1 MDDFSG
7 NGLSCR
13 RGDRLVFT
21 GVDFSL
27 PAGGALLL
35 RGPNGSGKSSLL
47 RIMAGLL
54 PAVAGT
60 LTRGGEPVAAEPDAH
75 RADLCYVGHLDA
87 VKPTL
92 TVLENLCFWAGL
104 HDEDSGERVR
114 AALHRFGI
122 AHLAGAPGRWLS
134 AGQKRR
140 LALAR
145 LLAAETGLWLLDEP
159 TVALDVAAIAELE
172 KVLAEHRAEGGMV
185 VLSTHAEID
194 VPGAAVLA
202 MDAFAPPGAPAR
214 REAA

>member
-21 GVDFSL
+21 GLDFSV

-47 RIMAGLL
+47 RVMAGLL
-54 PAVAGT
+54 PPAAGT
-60 LTRGGEPVAAEPDAH
+60 LTRNGQPVAAEPDAH

-92 TVLENLCFWAGL
+92 TALENLSFWAGL
-104 HDEDSGERVR
+104 HDEDSAERVR
-114 AALHRFGI
+114 AALRRFGI
-122 AHLAGAPGRWLS
+122 AALAGTPGRWLS

-140 LALAR
+140 LALSR

-159 TVALDVAAIAELE
+159 TVALDVAAIAGLE
-172 KVLAEHRAEGGMV
+172 KVMAEHRAGGGMV
-185 VLSTHAEID
+185 VLSTHVEID
-194 VPGAAVLA
+194 LPGAAVLA
-202 MDAFAPPGAPAR
+202 LDAFAPSR

>member
-7 NGLSCR
+7 NGLACQ

-21 GVDFSL
+21 GVDFAL

-54 PAVAGT
+54 PAAAGT
-60 LTRGGEPVAAEPDAH
+60 LIRAGAPVAAEPDAH

-92 TVLENLCFWAGL
+92 TVLENLGFWTGL
-104 HDEDSGERVR
+104 HDEDSAERVQ
-114 AALHRFGI
+114 AALRRFGI

-140 LALAR
+140 LALSR

-159 TVALDVAAIAELE
+159 TVALDVATIAELE
-172 KVLAEHRAEGGMV
+172 KIIAEHRAEGGMV

-194 VPGAAVLA
+194 LPGADVLA
-202 MDAFAPPGAPAR
+202 MDRFAPSRSATNS
-214 REAA
+214 EAA

>member
-13 RGDRLVFT
+13 RGDKLVFT
-21 GVDFSL
+21 GVDFAL
-27 PAGGALLL
+27 PTGGALLL

-54 PAVAGT
+54 SSAAGS
-60 LTRGGEPVAAEPDAH
+60 LMRGGEPVAAEPDAH

-92 TVLENLCFWAGL
+92 TVLENLSFWAGL

-114 AALHRFGI
+114 AALRRFGI
-122 AHLAGAPGRWLS
+122 AHLIDAPGRWLS

-140 LALAR
+140 LALSR
-145 LLAAETGLWLLDEP
+145 LLAAQTGLWLLDEP
-159 TVALDVAAIAELE
+159 TVALDTASI
-172 KVLAEHRAEGGMV
+172 KVLEEIMVEHRAEGGMV

-194 VPGAAVLA
+194 LPGAAVLA
-202 MDAFAPPGAPAR
+202 MDAFAPDR